1 MNKPNDMPCENCNG
15 TGWVDSMNVDGKII
29 CLDCDGKGEVTNG

>member
-1 MNKPNDMPCENCNG
+1 MDNNECENCNG

-29 CLDCDGKGEVTNG
+29 CLDCDGKGYTL